1 MTNRATFIAVFGLAI
16 IVLGG
21 LPAFPQGKVIAPDLT
36 QIAAGKGWKLAGR
49 KASIVE
55 AEGRRGIRLDA
66 GPGVGIAWLE
76 DSEFTEGIIDVDLK
90 GRNVP
95 QASFIGVAFRVVDQE
110 THDAIY
116 FRPFNFKSPNELN
129 RSHGVQYIS
138 HPAYTWQTLR
148 AEKPGVYENQVNP
161 VPEPDGWFHARIVI
175 AGSGIQVFVNEMSSP
190 CLTVETL
197 SERKS
202 GRVGLW
208 VGNGSDGSFA
218 NLRITPSR

>member
-1 MTNRATFIAVFGLAI
+1 MTNRASIIAVFGLAI

-21 LPAFPQGKVIAPDLT
+21 VPAFSQGKPIVPDLT
-36 QIAAGKGWKLAGR
+36 QIGAGKGWKVAGR
-49 KASIVE
+49 KASVVE
-55 AEGRRGIRLDA
+55 AEGRKGIRLDE

-76 DSEFTEGIIDVDLK
+76 DYEFTEGIIDVDLK

-95 QASFIGVAFRVVDQE
+95 QASFIGVAFRVVDRE
-110 THDAIY
+110 THDAVY

-129 RSHGVQYIS
+129 RSHGVQYVS
-138 HPAYTWQTLR
+138 QPVYTWQKLR

-161 VPEPDGWFHARIVI
+161 VPDPEGWFHARIVI
-175 AGSGIQVFVNEMSSP
+175 AGSRIQVFVNETPSP
-190 CLTVETL
+190 CLSVETL

-208 VGNGSDGSFA
+208 VGNGSDGAFA